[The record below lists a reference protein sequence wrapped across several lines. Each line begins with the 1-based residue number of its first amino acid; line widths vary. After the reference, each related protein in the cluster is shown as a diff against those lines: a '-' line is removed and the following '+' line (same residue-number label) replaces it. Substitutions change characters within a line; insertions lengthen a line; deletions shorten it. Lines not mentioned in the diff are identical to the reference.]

1 MPDPITK
8 DVGYGKPP
16 EHSRFTA
23 GKSGNPKGRPKGSK
37 NFSTILAEA
46 TRQRIRV
53 TINGKPR
60 SITKAQAIALQ
71 LTNQASS
78 GNLRAIRDY
87 SQLQVRFD
95 ESQPAPLP
103 PRVLEKADELAMESI
118 VERIRQAK
126 AVSAEK
132 ATAAATTEPSG
143 SEE

>member
-1 MPDPITK
+1 MPNEHTK

-16 EHSRFTA
+16 EHSRFTK
-23 GKSGNPKGRPKGSK
+23 GTSGNPKGRPKGSK

-60 SITKAQAIALQ
+60 FITKAQAIALQ

-95 ESQPAPLP
+95 GSQPAPLP

>member
-1 MPDPITK
+1 MPKEHTK

-16 EHSRFTA
+16 EHSRFTK
-23 GKSGNPKGRPKGSK
+23 GTSGNPKGRPKGSK

-60 SITKAQAIALQ
+60 FITKAQAIALQ

-95 ESQPAPLP
+95 GSQPAPLP

-126 AVSAEK
+126 AVSP
-132 ATAAATTEPSG
+132 AAATTEPSG